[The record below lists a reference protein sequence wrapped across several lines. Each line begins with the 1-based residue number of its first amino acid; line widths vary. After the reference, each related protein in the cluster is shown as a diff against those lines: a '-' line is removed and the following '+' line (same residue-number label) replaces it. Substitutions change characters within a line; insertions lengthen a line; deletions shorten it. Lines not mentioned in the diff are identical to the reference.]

1 MKPIE
6 IEVRIDRP
14 VAQVWTMFTDVELM
28 PQWCKGFVSLETI
41 EGEPETVGS
50 KHRLLFQE
58 GKRQIEMIETVTA
71 FDPHERFAFEAATK
85 GMSNTCEMRFSAEG
99 DATVIRSTN
108 CFYAGSFLFKL
119 MMPMMRGAISKRIT
133 EDLERLK
140 ALVESRATA

>member
-1 MKPIE
+1 MFLIGWSNVETAGLEWPIS
-6 IEVRIDRP
+6 VNR
-14 VAQVWTMFTDVELM
+14 VHLCAELM
-28 PQWCKGFVSLETI
+28 V